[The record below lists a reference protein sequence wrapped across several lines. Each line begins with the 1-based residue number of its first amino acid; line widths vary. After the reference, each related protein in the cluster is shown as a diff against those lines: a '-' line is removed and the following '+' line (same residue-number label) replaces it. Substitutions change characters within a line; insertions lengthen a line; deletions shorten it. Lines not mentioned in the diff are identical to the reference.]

1 MFHAQKLTVETQVA
15 RAKFASCRAPVSGAF
30 AVVTVSP
37 NHLINGFETKP
48 K

>member
-15 RAKFASCRAPVSGAF
+15 RAKFAFRCAPISGVLAVSTAI
-30 AVVTVSP
+30 P
-37 NHLINGFETKP
+37 NHLINRLETKQ